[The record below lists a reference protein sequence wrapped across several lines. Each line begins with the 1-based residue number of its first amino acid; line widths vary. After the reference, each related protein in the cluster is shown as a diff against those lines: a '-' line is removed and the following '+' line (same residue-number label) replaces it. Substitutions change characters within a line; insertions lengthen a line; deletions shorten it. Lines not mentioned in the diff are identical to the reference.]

1 MVDMNTVEQAT
12 GRLKWSS
19 CLAAVL
25 ALLASTGI
33 VSSAEY
39 PEIPYQVQPGE
50 NILIGGQPDEA
61 ALRQAAEAGIR
72 VVVNLRGEGEFA
84 DFDESQVVTDLG
96 MTYLHLP
103 ISGATDLT
111 AENVEAFSEFLA
123 EIGDQPVL
131 MHCGSG
137 NRVGAMHALHAGWH
151 LGLDTDEAIE
161 LGRAHG
167 MTGLE
172 DSVRERLESRTAE

>member
-1 MVDMNTVEQAT
+1 M
-12 GRLKWSS
+12 WSGS
-19 CLAAVL
+19 LAAML
-25 ALLASTGI
+25 ALLLGAAS

-39 PEIPYQVQPGE
+39 PEIPFQVQPSE
-50 NILIGGQPDEA
+50 NVLIGGQPDEA
-61 ALRQAAEAGIR
+61 ALRQAADAGIR

-103 ISGATDLT
+103 ISGAADFTP
-111 AENVEAFSEFLA
+111 ENVEAFGEFLA
-123 EIGDQPVL
+123 AVGDQPVL

-167 MTGLE
+167 LTGFE
-172 DSVRERLESRTAE
+172 DSVRERLESLASE